1 MIIEKFASTG
11 SGYREST
18 SFSDVNETII
28 RKGKLDIL
36 TLGDDLFGIYNKSGS
51 SSKKR
56 KRDINI
62 YGCDFS
68 VSVVWKKNVVS
79 FSSRAATAANES
91 FLGKSI

>member
-1 MIIEKFASTG
+1 MLISIISQQPIPTIKVLEDIKITTEESASTG

-62 YGCDFS
+62 CGCDPS
-68 VSVVWKKNVVS
+68 V
-79 FSSRAATAANES
+79 F
-91 FLGKSI
+91 IM